1 MKNLF
6 AFICLLFAGAS
17 CSQVNY
23 IYSDGSSNNYII
35 NEKQISYDP
44 VTKEN
49 SSSGTYSGG
58 EAKSKSLS
66 KSDFEKISI
75 LFKEAF
81 AAKAEQQTDRAM
93 MTGLLIHKKGKKT
106 VEQVVIK
113 PNSVYIGKIEVLL
126 KSLL

>member
-1 MKNLF
+1 MNKLF
-6 AFICLLFAGAS
+6 IAAFLFMTTFLSA
-17 CSQVNY
+17 QVNY
-23 IYSDGSSNNYII
+23 LYSDGSSNNYII
-35 NEKQISYDP
+35 TEKQISYDP

-66 KSDFEKISI
+66 KSDFEKISV
-75 LFKEAF
+75 LFKESF
-81 AAKAEQQTDRAM
+81 AAKSEQQQNREM

-106 VEQVVIK
+106 IEQIVIK
-113 PNSVYIGKIEVLL
+113 PNSTYINKIETLL

>member
-1 MKNLF
+1 MKNIF
-6 AFICLLFAGAS
+6 ALSLLFITTFLSA
-17 CSQVNY
+17 QVNY
-23 IYSDGSSNNYII
+23 IYSDGSSNTYNITETHI
-35 NEKQISYDP
+35 NYDP

-58 EAKSKSLS
+58 EAKNKSITQ
-66 KSDFEKISI
+66 KDFEKINL

-81 AAKAEQQTDRAM
+81 AAKAEQQADRAM

-106 VEQVVIK
+106 IQKVVIK
-113 PNSVYIGKIEVLL
+113 PNSAYIGKIEALL

>member
-1 MKNLF
+1 MKKLF
-6 AFICLLFAGAS
+6 TAAFVFMTTFLSA
-17 CSQVNY
+17 QVNY

-35 NEKQISYDP
+35 NETLIKYDP

-66 KSDFEKISI
+66 KSDFEKIST

-106 VEQVVIK
+106 IQQVVIK
-113 PNSVYIGKIEVLL
+113 PNSPYIGKIEALL

>member
-1 MKNLF
+1 MKKLF
-6 AFICLLFAGAS
+6 TAAFVFMTTFLSA
-17 CSQVNY
+17 QVNY

-44 VTKEN
+44 LKKEN
-49 SSSGTYSGG
+49 SSSGEYSGG
-58 EAKSKSLS
+58 EAKTKAIS

-81 AAKAEQQTDRAM
+81 AAKAEQQADRAM
-93 MTGLLIHKKGKKT
+93 MTGLLIQKKGKKT
-106 VEQVVIK
+106 TQQVVIK
-113 PNSVYIGKIEVLL
+113 PNSPYVGKIEALL